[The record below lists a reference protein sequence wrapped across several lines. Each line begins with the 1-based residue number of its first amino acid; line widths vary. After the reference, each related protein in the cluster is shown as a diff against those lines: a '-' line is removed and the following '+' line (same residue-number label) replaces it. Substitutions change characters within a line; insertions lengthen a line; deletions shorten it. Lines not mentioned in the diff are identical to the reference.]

1 MAIYYKTTKRNGMS
15 FHGNVK
21 YAVGKTVRKRKS
33 LNPQLC
39 TSTVLHASAKAID
52 ALSYAGMLDCN
63 LYEVEGQP
71 VVEADC
77 KSGFFSLTVIRE
89 IPDSEK
95 EQVFGF
101 SYNEA
106 LHPVDPSWIEN
117 EVSAQDLANLKIWD
131 SVWASVRASVGAS
144 VWDSV
149 RDSVGASV
157 RDSVGASVWDSVWA
171 SVWASVR
178 ASVGDSVCASVGD
191 SVWDSVWDSVRAS
204 VWASVRDSVW
214 ASVRAS
220 VRDSVWDSV
229 RDSVWAYVGSLFPYI
244 VKWQHIEHAKGIYPF
259 QPAVDLWKR
268 GFIPI
273 RIDGTWK
280 LYHPV
285 KGKPAICVYEGE
297 GVR

>member
-117 EVSAQDLANLKIWD
+117 EVSAQDLANLKIW
-131 SVWASVRASVGAS
+131 ASVGASVGAS

-149 RDSVGASV
+149 R
-157 RDSVGASVWDSVWA
+157 A
-171 SVWASVR
+171 SVWA
-178 ASVGDSVCASVGD
+178 
-191 SVWDSVWDSVRAS
+191 
-204 VWASVRDSVW
+204 
-214 ASVRAS
+214 
-220 VRDSVWDSV
+220 SV

>member
-1 MAIYYKTTKRNGMS
+1 MATYYKTTKRNGMS

-21 YAVGKTVRKRKS
+21 YAVGKTVRKKKS

-39 TSTVLHASAKAID
+39 TPTVLHASAKALD
-52 ALSYAGMLDCN
+52 ALSYAGILDCN
-63 LYEVEGQP
+63 LYEVEGQA
-71 VVEADC
+71 VIEDDR
-77 KSGFFSLTVIRE
+77 KSGFFSLTIVRE
-89 IPDSEK
+89 VPDSEK
-95 EQVFGF
+95 DQVFGF
-101 SYNEA
+101 KFNEA
-106 LHPVDPSWIEN
+106 LHPINPVSIRRKVSAKDIEN
-117 EVSAQDLANLKIWD
+117 LKL
-131 SVWASVRASVGAS
+131 WA
-144 VWDSV
+144 SV

-157 RDSVGASVWDSVWA
+157 RDSVRDSVWDSVWA
-171 SVWASVR
+171 SVWA
-178 ASVGDSVCASVGD
+178 
-191 SVWDSVWDSVRAS
+191 SVRAS

-220 VRDSVWDSV
+220 VRDSVWASV

>member
-1 MAIYYKTTKRNGMS
+1 MATYYKTTKRNGMS

-21 YAVGKTVRKRKS
+21 YAVGKTVRKKKS

-39 TSTVLHASAKAID
+39 TPTVLHASAKALD
-52 ALSYAGMLDCN
+52 ALSYAGILDCN
-63 LYEVEGQP
+63 LYEVEGQA
-71 VVEADC
+71 VIEDDR
-77 KSGFFSLTVIRE
+77 KSGFFSLTIVRE
-89 IPDSEK
+89 VPDSEK
-95 EQVFGF
+95 DQVFGF
-101 SYNEA
+101 KFNEA
-106 LHPVDPSWIEN
+106 LHPINPASIRRKVSAKDIEN
-117 EVSAQDLANLKIWD
+117 LKLWASVRDSVGASVRASVRASVWD
-131 SVWASVRASVGAS
+131 SVWASVGAS

-149 RDSVGASV
+149 RA
-157 RDSVGASVWDSVWA
+157 
-171 SVWASVR
+171 
-178 ASVGDSVCASVGD
+178 
-191 SVWDSVWDSVRAS
+191 
-204 VWASVRDSVW
+204 
-214 ASVRAS
+214 
-220 VRDSVWDSV
+220 
-229 RDSVWAYVGSLFPYI
+229 SVWAYVGSLFPYI

>member
-1 MAIYYKTTKRNGMS
+1 MQKRGPADMAIYYKTTKRNGMS

-117 EVSAQDLANLKIWD
+117 EVSAQDLANLKIW
-131 SVWASVRASVGAS
+131 ASVGASVGAS

-149 RDSVGASV
+149 G
-157 RDSVGASVWDSVWA
+157 
-171 SVWASVR
+171 
-178 ASVGDSVCASVGD
+178 
-191 SVWDSVWDSVRAS
+191 AS

-214 ASVRAS
+214 ASVWA
-220 VRDSVWDSV
+220 SV